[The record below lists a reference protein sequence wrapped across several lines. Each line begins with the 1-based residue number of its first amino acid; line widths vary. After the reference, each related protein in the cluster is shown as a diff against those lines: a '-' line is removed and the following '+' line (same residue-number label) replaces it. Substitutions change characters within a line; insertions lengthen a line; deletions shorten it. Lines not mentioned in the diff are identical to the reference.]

1 MTRHAPLF
9 AAIEAGGT
17 KFVCGLGRGPDE
29 VVATTRLPTT
39 TPAETLAA
47 CAEWFETQRT
57 EHGEFVALGIGS
69 FGPLDLHPASPSY
82 GRITTTPKPGWQ
94 QADLVGFFRDRLQV
108 PVALDTDVNAAVL
121 GEHLWGAGQ
130 GLDPLVYI
138 TVGTGVGVGVF
149 IHGQLLHGLL
159 HPEAGHLLVPPPV
172 ASQAPNPA
180 GQCPFH
186 DHCLEGYISGP
197 ALAKRWGAPADT
209 LPPEHP
215 AWPETARLM
224 GQALMNL
231 TLSLCPRRII
241 LGGGVMSQ
249 PHLLPLIR
257 SELQQQLHGY
267 LAVPELGPNLEQ
279 FIVAPGL
286 GTRSGLLGSLA
297 LAQRSLEDGR
307 SKMEDRN

>member
-39 TPAETLAA
+39 TPSETLAA
-47 CAEWFETQRT
+47 CAEWFEAQRA
-57 EHGEFVALGIGS
+57 EHGDFAALGIGS

-94 QADLVGFFRDRLQV
+94 QADLLGFFRDRLQV

-138 TVGTGVGVGVF
+138 TVGTGVGVGVL

-209 LPPEHP
+209 LSPDHP

-257 SELQQQLHGY
+257 TELQQLLHGY
-267 LAVPELGPNLEQ
+267 LAVPELGADVDQ

-297 LAQRSLEDGR
+297 LAQRGMEDGR